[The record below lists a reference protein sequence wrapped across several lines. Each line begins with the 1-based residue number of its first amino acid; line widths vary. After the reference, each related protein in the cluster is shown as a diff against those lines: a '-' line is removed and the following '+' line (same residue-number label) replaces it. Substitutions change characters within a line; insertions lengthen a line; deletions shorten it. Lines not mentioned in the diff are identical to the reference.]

1 MLRTCRRAEGT
12 STNVGSKCEV
22 TFEIQAKNGSKSFE
36 IRRRSHYRKH
46 TLLRPQNCLSES
58 PKSSFGCSKSPA
70 GASKIDP
77 VTVQNRTEVLK
88 SAHDR
93 PKIAPRVSRKRPK
106 SSEERPRAPQ
116 ELSKSDPRSPKWTP
130 RALSR
135 RPGELLETIL
145 RHPNSK
151 NAPLLGQLLCD
162 LRQSYDGNDFPSIFH
177 PCA

>member
-46 TLLRPQNCLSES
+46 TLLRPQNCFSES

-70 GASKIDP
+70 RASKIEP
-77 VTVQNRTEVLK
+77 VTVQNRRGDLK
-88 SAHDR
+88 GAHDR
-93 PKIAPRVSRKRPK
+93 IKIAPRVSRKRPK

-116 ELSKSDPRSPKWTP
+116 ELSKSDPRAPNWTP
-130 RALSR
+130 RGLPR

-145 RHPNSK
+145 RHPNS
-151 NAPLLGQLLCD
+151 
-162 LRQSYDGNDFPSIFH
+162 
-177 PCA
+177 